1 MVKGVFLFVDDDEIM
16 KMLKQFDLNFISGL
30 KYENIRYFEIRK
42 MIGILNGNCF
52 IYVSVF
58 LDGKFLF
65 C

>member
-42 MIGILNGNCF
+42 MIGILNGKYF
-52 IYVSVF
+52 I
-58 LDGKFLF
+58 
-65 C
+65 

>member
-1 MVKGVFLFVDDDEIM
+1 MVKGVFLFVDDEM

-58 LDGKFLF
+58 LDGKFMF